1 MAPLRRSVR
10 ALLSPFYSSFIIV
23 LLVVIIALHLLPPTL
38 LPLAH
43 GYLPLFVV
51 FVLFLL
57 LFCFAARRVFSLGLM
72 IGNIDRRL
80 APKHSSQICQL
91 FGQTI
96 VLQIAVAVAVSVVVV
111 RIVVATA
118 ADVVVYLTPQHSK
131 AKVTV
136 ESWVECFGNEACSIL
151 NYYNEK

>member
-43 GYLPLFVV
+43 GCLPLFVV

-96 VLQIAVAVAVSVVVV
+96 VLQIAVAVSVVVV

-118 ADVVVYLTPQHSK
+118 ADVVVYSYLTPQHSK